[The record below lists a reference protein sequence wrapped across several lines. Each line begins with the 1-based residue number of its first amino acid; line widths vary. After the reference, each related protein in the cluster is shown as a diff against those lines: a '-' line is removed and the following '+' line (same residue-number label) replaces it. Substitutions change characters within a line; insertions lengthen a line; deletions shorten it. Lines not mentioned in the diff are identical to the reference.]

1 MKTELSAVANQIN
14 QYLDTHQLDHISPKY
29 LATAATYLVKNG
41 GKRIRPALLCW
52 FAQAHGTSIDKVIP
66 VAAATEIYHTWTLV
80 HDDIIDNDDTRR
92 GNPATHTHLM
102 NHAVKQFGSDNRF
115 GVSMGILTG
124 DLQQAWVNKLVLNGL
139 ETSCKPE
146 TILAI
151 IDRINSYLTPKLID
165 GEATDVEFESRSPKN
180 VEEVIQMME
189 NKTGVLLEFSAQ
201 TGVLLAKDGSDYSD
215 SNVIEAGSFAKN
227 CGLAFQLQD
236 DILGIF
242 ADESK
247 LGKPVGSD
255 LCCGKQTVLMLKTK
269 EKASKEEISF
279 LNSLTEKELLNS
291 KELSKAQEII
301 RDCGALKEV
310 QNMAKKFTDSA
321 LKSLQSF
328 PKNQYRDYLE
338 QFCHYMTNREK

>member
-1 MKTELSAVANQIN
+1 MKTELSSVAEQIN
-14 QYLDTHQLDHISPKY
+14 HFLDTNRLTHISPDY
-29 LATAATYLVKNG
+29 LAEAVTHLVKNG

-52 FAQAHGTSIDKVIP
+52 FAQTLGASIDKLLPI
-66 VAAATEIYHTWTLV
+66 AAATEIYHTWTLV
-80 HDDIIDNDDTRR
+80 HDDIVDNDDTRR
-92 GNPATHTHLM
+92 GKPATHTHLK
-102 NHAVKQFGSDNRF
+102 NYAVDHFGTDNNF
-115 GVSMGILTG
+115 GVNMGILTG

-139 ETSCKPE
+139 QTGCKAE

-151 IDRINSYLTPKLID
+151 LDRINSYLTPKLID
-165 GEATDVEFESRSPKN
+165 GEATDVEFESREPKN
-180 VEEVIQMME
+180 VEEVIQMMG
-189 NKTGVLLEFSAQ
+189 NKTGILLEFCAQ
-201 TGVLLAKDGSDYSD
+201 TGVLLAKDGSNYSD
-215 SNVIEAGSFAKN
+215 SDVTEAGNFARN

-269 EKASKEEISF
+269 ALASEKDIDF
-279 LNSLTEKELLNS
+279 LNSLTAKELLNS
-291 KELSKAQEII
+291 EELSKAQRII
-301 RDCGALKEV
+301 EECGALKEV
-310 QNMAKKFTDSA
+310 QTMAQQFSNSA
-321 LKSLQSF
+321 MESLQNF

>member
-1 MKTELSAVANQIN
+1 MKTELSAVVEQIN
-14 QYLDTHQLDHISPKY
+14 QYLDSHKLDNISPAY
-29 LATAATYLVKNG
+29 LAEAACHLLKSG

-52 FAQAHGTSIDKVIP
+52 FAQLLDTPAQKVIP
-66 VAAATEIYHTWTLV
+66 IAAATEIYHTWTLV

-92 GNPATHTHLM
+92 GAPSTHVLLK
-102 NHAVKQFGSDNRF
+102 NYAAACF
-115 GVSMGILTG
+115 GVNNNFGVNMGILTG

-139 ETSCKPE
+139 ETGCRPDS
-146 TILAI
+146 ILAV

-165 GEATDVEFESRSPKN
+165 GEATDVEFESRSPEN
-180 VEEVIQMME
+180 VEEVIRMMG
-189 NKTGVLLEFSAQ
+189 NKTGVLLEFCAQ
-201 TGVLLAKDGSDYSD
+201 TGVLLAKDGSDYTDSD
-215 SNVIEAGSFAKN
+215 VVKAGNFAKS

-269 EKASKEEISF
+269 EKASEEEVAF
-279 LNSLTEKELLNS
+279 LNSLTEKELLSS
-291 KELSKAQEII
+291 KELTKAQEII
-301 RDCGALKEV
+301 RNCGALKEV
-310 QNMAKKFTDSA
+310 QDMAGEFTDSA
-321 LKSLQSF
+321 LKSIQGF

-338 QFCHYMTNREK
+338 EFCHYMTNREK

>member
-1 MKTELSAVANQIN
+1 MMTSSTTTIRVAGNLQPTL
-14 QYLDTHQLDHISPKY
+14 YLK
-29 LATAATYLVKNG
+29 
-41 GKRIRPALLCW
+41 
-52 FAQAHGTSIDKVIP
+52 
-66 VAAATEIYHTWTLV
+66 
-80 HDDIIDNDDTRR
+80 
-92 GNPATHTHLM
+92 
-102 NHAVKQFGSDNRF
+102 NHAVDQFGSDNRF

-139 ETSCKPE
+139 ETGCKPE

-215 SNVIEAGSFAKN
+215 SNVIEAGNFAKN

-269 EKASKEEISF
+269 EKASNEEISF

-310 QNMAKKFTDSA
+310 QNMAKEFTDSA